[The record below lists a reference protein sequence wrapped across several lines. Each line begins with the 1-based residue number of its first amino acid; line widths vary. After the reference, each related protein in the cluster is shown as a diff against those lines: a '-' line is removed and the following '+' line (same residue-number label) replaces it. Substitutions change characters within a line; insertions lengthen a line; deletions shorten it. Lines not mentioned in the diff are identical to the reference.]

1 MTLTRST
8 LVSLASI
15 VFAAAVLYYLFIA
28 LEASQLR
35 ELSSLVSNREQVMR
49 SHLTLLLENT
59 ATEEVAGIVRDCSS
73 ETRFDYDRLLGSV
86 ATLGRADLL
95 ELNSI
100 FSECAYVHPNR
111 QAMMTTLL
119 MQEFDY
125 YEELLAAVATLT
137 VGEDTEVHRQL
148 LWRKAIELQSVRS
161 DLVYEL
167 ADAQQRIIAAL
178 LSGVSATEAS
188 LEDERASAQVLI
200 ERTLTTQNE
209 IERVLGDIDDL

>member
-1 MTLTRST
+1 MTLTRNT
-8 LVSLASI
+8 LISLVGIA
-15 VFAAAVLYYLFIA
+15 FAAATLYYLFVA
-28 LEASQLR
+28 LETSQLR

-59 ATEEVAGIVRDCSS
+59 ATEEVVSIVRDCSS

-86 ATLGRADLL
+86 ATLGRADLI

-111 QAMMTTLL
+111 QAMMTALL
-119 MQEFDY
+119 VEEFNY
-125 YEELLAAVATLT
+125 YEELLAAVGSLT
-137 VGEDTEVHRQL
+137 VGDDTEVHRQL

-161 DLVYEL
+161 DLGFEL

-188 LEDERASAQVLI
+188 LEEERAGAQVLI

-209 IERVLGDIDDL
+209 IERVLGDLDDL